1 MVNFTAADRVG
12 SIGGYIGGIAT
23 LANVMGGCNGGI
35 LGNLF
40 GNNCGCQAYPVCSE
54 NTPVTRYENGLVQ
67 EIAKKDSENA
77 LLRSQVYS
85 DQKLVEAYTDL
96 QRQIKEVA
104 VEVRANKDAQTD
116 VNMQQAV
123 YNGTNTAAVACI
135 KGQVDEL
142 LGMTR
147 RVVPNASV
155 CPGWGEVGIQI
166 CPPCGGTATGSTTG
180 STASTK

>member
-23 LANVMGGCNGGI
+23 LAGAMGGCNGGF

-40 GNNCGCQAYPVCSE
+40 GNNCHVPLCSE

-67 EIAKKDSENA
+67 EIAKKDSENS
-77 LLRSQVYS
+77 LLRAQVYS
-85 DQKLVEAYTDL
+85 DQKLVEAYADL

-123 YNGTNTAAVACI
+123 YNGTNTATISCI

-142 LGMTR
+142 LGMTK
-147 RVVPNASV
+147 RVIPNGSV

-166 CPPCGGTATGSTTG
+166 CPPCNGKQAATVS
-180 STASTK
+180 K

>member
-12 SIGGYIGGIAT
+12 TIGGYIGGISALT
-23 LANVMGGCNGGI
+23 GMMNGCNGNGGI

-40 GNNCGCQAYPVCSE
+40 GNNCCHPQVIPVCSE

-77 LLRSQVYS
+77 LLRAQVYS
-85 DQKLVEAYTDL
+85 DQKLVEAYADL

-104 VEVRANKDAQTD
+104 TEVRGNKDAQTA

-135 KGQVDEL
+135 QGQIAEL
-142 LGMTR
+142 MSVTK
-147 RVVPNASV
+147 RVIPNGAV

-166 CPPCGGTATGSTTG
+166 CPPCGGTSTSGSG
-180 STASTK
+180 NGNS